1 MEDSVF
7 HRIYD
12 EYHQDVFRFL
22 IYMTK
27 DRALSEDLVHEV
39 YVRVLKS
46 YGSFEGKSSEK
57 TWLFSIARNVA
68 IDHFRKSS
76 VRRRR
81 IDDSYDWDTRQPE
94 SAEPTPEEKAVRE
107 DELGRVLGML
117 EHCTDDQRLVVIAR
131 FLQELSVAETA
142 EVLGWTQAKVK
153 TTQHRALKALR
164 SLMAVPGEKEAEE
177 NGR

>member
-27 DRALSEDLVHEV
+27 DRALSEDLAHEV
-39 YVRVLKS
+39 YVRVLRS
-46 YGSFEGKSSEK
+46 YGRFEGKSSEK

-76 VRRRR
+76 VRRSR
-81 IDDSYDWDTRQPE
+81 IDETFDWEARQPE
-94 SAEPTPEEKAVRE
+94 APGPTPEEAAVRG
-107 DELGRVLGML
+107 DDLGRLFTML
-117 EHCTDDQRLVVIAR
+117 DLCTEDQRLVIITR
-131 FLQELSVAETA
+131 FLQELSIAETA
-142 EVLGWTQAKVK
+142 EILGWTESKVK
-153 TTQHRALKALR
+153 TTQHRATKALR
-164 SLMAVPGEKEAEE
+164 KLMNAPEGKEAAE
-177 NGR
+177 NGQ